1 MASGR
6 MSCHIH
12 NDDSRFLDAST
23 CLCKSLTCTTNRGD
37 MAIKPELL
45 TWHKGG
51 RQPSPLSRDFCLV
64 DTNAA
69 KTSQLSGWVLAEWDS
84 DKQDNNLAQ
93 LWALAF
99 FLLFK
104 LSDPNVV
111 MKSVFRMFK
120 ETNK

>member
-1 MASGR
+1 
-6 MSCHIH
+6 
-12 NDDSRFLDAST
+12 
-23 CLCKSLTCTTNRGD
+23 